1 MNIQLLSHMYNYVC
15 MYMYVCML
23 STCIYY
29 STFYFDSG
37 GADCTRNVSLLTHLK
52 HRVSISV
59 FQSNSE
65 SSNNLLPVPLDVLDM
80 VLHRNFS

>member
-1 MNIQLLSHMYNYVC
+1 MYVYTCV
-15 MYMYVCML
+15 VCML

-29 STFYFDSG
+29 STFYLKSG
-37 GADCTRNVSLLTHLK
+37 GADCTRNGKVISHLK

-65 SSNNLLPVPLDVLDM
+65 SSSSVYYQYLWM
-80 VLHRNFS
+80 Y

>member
-1 MNIQLLSHMYNYVC
+1 
-15 MYMYVCML
+15 MYVCTCMYVCCL
-23 STCIYY
+23 PAFTIAHSTLILEVL
-29 STFYFDSG
+29 TVLEMVIH
-37 GADCTRNVSLLTHLK
+37 VSLLTHLK

-65 SSNNLLPVPLDVLDM
+65 SSNSISVLPVPLEVLDM

>member
-1 MNIQLLSHMYNYVC
+1 
-15 MYMYVCML
+15 MYMYVHVCML
-23 STCIYY
+23 LYMLLYMLFTCIYQ

-37 GADCTRNVSLLTHLK
+37 GADCTRNGKVIYLLIHLK

-65 SSNNLLPVPLDVLDM
+65 SSSSVYYQYLWM
-80 VLHRNFS
+80 Y

>member
-15 MYMYVCML
+15 TCMYVCCL
-23 STCIYY
+23 PAFTIY

-37 GADCTRNVSLLTHLK
+37 GADCTRNVFLLTHLK

-65 SSNNLLPVPLDVLDM
+65 SSNSIYYQYLW
-80 VLHRNFS
+80 RY

>member
-1 MNIQLLSHMYNYVC
+1 MKRTVTCIIMYVYTCV
-15 MYMYVCML
+15 VCML

-29 STFYFDSG
+29 STFYLKSR
-37 GADCTRNVSLLTHLK
+37 GADCTRNGKVISLLTHLK

-65 SSNNLLPVPLDVLDM
+65 SSSSIYYQYLWM
-80 VLHRNFS
+80 Y